1 MRTRLVLLALAA
13 ALALA
18 LVPTHHADAAYGT
31 WHVVQPGQTVYSI
44 AVMYG
49 TTVSAI
55 TYANGLA
62 NPNYIR
68 AYQSLY
74 IPAPYAPMPPM
85 PPMPPM
91 HPPMHPPMYHPS
103 PCGAG
108 YHLVQPGQTLFSIGR
123 YCGVSP
129 WSIAYANHLTNPNYI
144 RAGQCLYIPH

>member
-31 WHVVQPGQTVYSI
+31 WHVVQPGETLYSI
-44 AVMYG
+44 ALRYG

-68 AYQSLY
+68 AYQSLN

-85 PPMPPM
+85 PPM
-91 HPPMHPPMYHPS
+91 HPPQHHPMPHHPM
-103 PCGAG
+103 PCGWG
-108 YHLVQPGQTLFSIGR
+108 GHLVMPGQTLYSIGR
-123 YCGVSP
+123 TYGVSP
-129 WSIAYANHLTNPNYI
+129 WSIAYANHLANPNYI
-144 RAGQCLYIPH
+144 RAGQCLVIGR